1 MRSVSEGIG
10 CIISKGLQSQEVF
23 TFFGIFNFAM
33 KRSNKSKEKSYL
45 AVSLAIEG
53 VHRVGLEVLQQAL
66 RAAKLDL
73 AVGALQVTV
82 L

>member
-1 MRSVSEGIG
+1 
-10 CIISKGLQSQEVF
+10 
-23 TFFGIFNFAM
+23 M